1 MSRSYK
7 KNPGF
12 RDRSRN
18 GTKKDKRFAN
28 KTVRHNWDIDSGG
41 AYKKAYCSYNIHDYN
56 FRRYSIDE
64 VIRDFAEHSFYYN
77 KLHQWWTK

>member
-12 RDRSRN
+12 KDRSRN
-18 GTKKDKRFAN
+18 GTKIDKRFAS
-28 KTVRHNWDIDSGG
+28 KAVRHNWNIDSGG
-41 AYKKAYCSYNIHDYN
+41 AYKKVYCSYDIHDYN
-56 FRRYSIDE
+56 FRYYSWQE
-64 VIRDFAEHSFYYN
+64 VVRDFADHPYYKE